1 MGNEDGEHQV
11 AADAWGRAGLTPA
24 QQTFV
29 RSVLPDVELVA
40 DHSWGLLD
48 TVVLHVRSGGRD
60 LVVKACGP
68 QNTHFPR
75 ELTAHRGWTDVL
87 VARGDAGALV
97 AADEDTRVLVLDRV
111 PGRLAL
117 GTPDEHDPAVHRQ
130 AGALLRRL
138 HDQTARTDPTYA
150 EQEQAKTT
158 AQLDRRH
165 RIPAERV
172 EAVRAVLARFRP
184 TPVTVVPTHGD
195 WQPRNWVVDDGRLRA
210 IDLGRFAFRPRRTSH
225 GSPSC
230 TGSTTRRSRPP
241 SSTGTGAIPGPRT
254 RGAGSSSARPSA
266 PRCGHTRWV
275 TPASRSRGTGC
286 STTPSLP
293 SRADGPGQRTS
304 RGSGRPGAADSRKRG
319 TAPGFLR
326 GPFLTWCARGDLN
339 PHAVSSTRT

>member
-1 MGNEDGEHQV
+1 MGNGDGDGDGEHQV

-68 QNTHFPR
+68 ANTHFPR

-138 HDQTARTDPTYA
+138 HDQTAWTDPTYA
-150 EQEQAKTT
+150 EREQARTT
-158 AQLDRRH
+158 GQLDQRH

-210 IDLGRFAFRPRRTSH
+210 IDLGRFAFRPAATDL
-225 GSPSC
+225 
-230 TGSTTRRSRPP
+230 TRLAVLHWQHDPALE
-241 SSTGTGAIPGPRT
+241 TAFIDGYGGDPRT
-254 RGAGSSSARPSA
+254 PDAW
-266 PRCGHTRWV
+266 RWIQLREAV
-275 TPASRSRGTGC
+275 
-286 STTPSLP
+286 
-293 SRADGPGQRTS
+293 
-304 RGSGRPGAADSRKRG
+304 G
-319 TAPGFLR
+319 TAVWAHEVGDAGFEEQGHRMLDDALAAFA
-326 GPFLTWCARGDLN
+326 G
-339 PHAVSSTRT
+339 